1 MIFVLFSYKIE
12 VVSLRG
18 LIHLNETFLVNYR
31 MQGKGEFSF
40 DFHSHQE
47 YEIYFFH
54 AGSCRYLIHNRIYDL
69 EPGDIL
75 LMDGMALHKPNVSPN
90 SEYVRSVVHFSPHWI
105 KSVLTEMGSMYL
117 LEAFQKL
124 HHCLIRSKDN
134 NELKHLEDV
143 ISRLAEVKR
152 TSDLNDI
159 QAVTEVKVLL
169 LQVLISVHRIGQ
181 MNSIKIP
188 NKRVDKAEHA
198 EKIADYLQLNYMNK
212 LTLQAIAD
220 ALNLSKSYVAHIF
233 KEMTGF
239 TVMEY
244 LMGCRLTQVKY
255 LLEMEPDKSLK
266 DIAFECGFESVS
278 HFSRYFREKV
288 GVTAKEY
295 RRLRLGNR

>member
-1 MIFVLFSYKIE
+1 MKFFYIFYKMI

-18 LIHLNETFLVNYR
+18 MVYLNETLIVNYR
-31 MQGKGEFSF
+31 MQGIGDYSL
-40 DFHSHQE
+40 DFHTHQE
-47 YEIYFFH
+47 YEIYIFH
-54 AGSCRYLIHNRIYDL
+54 AGSCRYLIHNKIYDL

-75 LMDGMALHKPNVSPN
+75 LMDGMTLHKPNVSPN
-90 SEYVRSVVHFSPHWI
+90 SEYIRSVIHFSPHWI

-124 HHCLIRSKDN
+124 HHCLIRTHEN
-134 NELKHLEDV
+134 NELKRLEEV

-152 TSDLNDI
+152 TSESNDVHSI
-159 QAVTEVKVLL
+159 TEMKVLL
-169 LQVLISVHRIGQ
+169 LQVLISVHRLGQ

-188 NKRVDKAEHA
+188 NKKVDKAEHA
-198 EKIADYLQLNYMNK
+198 ENIAAYVQLNYMNK
-212 LTLQAIAD
+212 LTLQAISD
-220 ALNLSKSYVAHIF
+220 SLNLSKSYVAHVF

-255 LLEMEPDKSLK
+255 LLEMEPDKPLK
-266 DIAFECGFESVS
+266 DIAYESGFESVS

-295 RRLRLGNR
+295 RRLRLSK